1 MNKSNL
7 LMAAY
12 IGGILFLVYVP
23 IAHMIVFSF
32 NTLPLLYYPFQG
44 WSLQWYSAFVNDPEL
59 IGSLENSIIQAA
71 ITTVV
76 TVAVSAS
83 TALALRRRF
92 PLHDPFFYM
101 ILLGMIYPG
110 VTLGLTNLVVD
121 IRVFNIPLSIW
132 TVSSTLSVWTVPF
145 GLLILMMRFDPYLTR
160 YEEAARTHRA
170 NEWKV
175 FTNVTFPLIRTEL
188 IVVALFAFTMAL
200 GEVFRSTFVSPLTNP
215 ELPVLLLS
223 TLETKPPTP
232 EYFALGTVISVVSL
246 SAILIGGA
254 ILVRRGGFVVKR

>member
-7 LMAAY
+7 LMAVY
-12 IGGILFLVYVP
+12 IGGILFLVYLP
-23 IAHMIVFSF
+23 MAHMIVFSF

-44 WSLQWYSAFVNDPEL
+44 WSLRWYNAFINDPGL
-59 IGSLENSIIQAA
+59 IGSLQNSIIQAG

-92 PLHDPFFYM
+92 PLHDAFFYM

-145 GLLILMMRFDPYLTR
+145 GLLILMMRFDPNLSR

-170 NEWKV
+170 SEWKV
-175 FTNVTFPLIRTEL
+175 FTNITFPLIRTEL

-200 GEVFRSTFVSPLTNP
+200 GEVFRSTFVSSLTAP
-215 ELPVLLLS
+215 VLPVLLLS
-223 TLETKPPTP
+223 TLGTKPPTP
-232 EYFALGTVISVVSL
+232 EYFALGTVITVVSL

-254 ILVRRGGFVVKR
+254 ILVRRGGLVTKR